1 MRKAIIT
8 RDMIC
13 TLPDGTTEKID
24 VARSNTEQQNWDNLK
39 YMFPQDSTWQGR
51 YIDNDHF
58 EITI

>member
-1 MRKAIIT
+1 MEKAIIT
-8 RDMIC
+8 KDMIC

-24 VARSNTEQQNWDNLK
+24 VARSNTAEQNWKNLK
-39 YMFPQDSTWQGR
+39 YLYPQNSVWQGR